1 MPGEIKVEIGCNY
14 EDFLRGLATVKKE
27 ADLAVLEQRRKDK
40 EASDARRAAARKERE
55 ERKAAEKEKQD
66 AQRKENKD
74 AAAAWRETQRQMREK
89 EKAEKAARS
98 AAEDQKE
105 QGVSIAQGFMSGGL
119 TGGISA
125 IGQNFGGV
133 GMLVSEAIN
142 MFIEGFK
149 KAVEEAKQLRNLSSA
164 TDISTGELRKLQ
176 VVAEQAGLSLSQ
188 FANAV
193 SSFNEKIGTA
203 KIKGSEL
210 NNLLNKLGVS
220 QKELKDSTY
229 DYNKGLRDL
238 AKAHAAGTDAATL
251 AYYGNIMFGSSFEQL
266 LPLIKQGTGELEKA
280 GQRIYQTSELATS
293 QLAETSN
300 RWEKFWANFKNVG
313 AEGFAFFDIFV
324 NKIQESVVLATTRAL
339 ALASPIT
346 AAQFFNKESTL
357 GPEGRLLA
365 GKAIAATMSEKDGK
379 AFLDELT
386 KQIKGDA
393 GVKLTPLGMQTAQ
406 AASSLQQMG
415 GGDIVS
421 AYAFNPIEET
431 AKNTQKIVELT
442 QQQLDEQRRGNEKS
456 NPPKGSIYRSK

>member
-98 AAEDQKE
+98 AAEEQKE
-105 QGVSIAQGFMSGGL
+105 RKVSIAQGFMSGGL

-125 IGQNFGGV
+125 IGQGFGGV
-133 GMLVSEAIN
+133 GMLAAEAIN
-142 MFIEGFK
+142 MLIEGFK
-149 KAVEEAKQLRNLSSA
+149 KAVEEAKQLRNLSYA
-164 TDISTGELRKLQ
+164 TDITTGELRKLQ
-176 VVAEQAGLSLSQ
+176 VVAEQSGISLSQ
-188 FANAV
+188 FAHAV
-193 SSFNEKIGTA
+193 ADFNKNMGKARIG
-203 KIKGSEL
+203 GSEL

-220 QKELKDSTY
+220 QEDVSKGTY
-229 DYNKGLRDL
+229 DYNKGIRDL
-238 AKAHAAGTDAATL
+238 AKAHRAGTDAATL
-251 AYYGNIMFGSSFEQL
+251 AYYGNLMFGSSFEQL
-266 LPLIKQGTGELEKA
+266 LPLIKKGTGELERA
-280 GQRIYQTSELATS
+280 GQGIYKTSELATS

-313 AEGFAFFDIFV
+313 AEGFAFLDM
-324 NKIQESVVLATTRAL
+324 LANRNLEALTVTITRGM
-339 ALASPIT
+339 ALASPT
-346 AAQFFNKESTL
+346 AAAKYYNRESTM

-365 GKAIAATMSEKDGK
+365 GKGIAATMSEKDGK

>member
-40 EASDARRAAARKERE
+40 EASDARRATARAERE
-55 ERKAAEKEKQD
+55 ERKKAEKEKQD

-89 EKAEKAARS
+89 EKAEKAAQS
-98 AAEDQKE
+98 AAQEQK
-105 QGVSIAQGFMSGGL
+105 QQKLSVAQGFMSGGL

-125 IGQNFGGV
+125 IGQGFGGV
-133 GMLVSEAIN
+133 GMLISEAIN
-142 MFIEGFK
+142 MLIEGFK
-149 KAVEEAKQLRNLSSA
+149 KAVQEAKELRNLSYA

-176 VVAEQAGLSLSQ
+176 VVAEQSGISLSQ
-188 FANAV
+188 FAHAV
-193 SSFNEKIGTA
+193 SEFNKNMGKARIS
-203 KIKGSEL
+203 GSEL

-220 QKELKDSTY
+220 QEDVSKGTY
-229 DYNKGLRDL
+229 DYNKGIRDL
-238 AKAHAAGTDAATL
+238 AKAHRAGTDAATL
-251 AYYGNIMFGSSFEQL
+251 AYYGNLMFGSSFEQL
-266 LPLIKQGTGELEKA
+266 LPLIKKGTGELERA
-280 GQRIYQTSELATS
+280 GQGIYKTSELATS

-313 AEGFAFFDIFV
+313 AEGFAFLDIFV
-324 NKIQESVVLATTRAL
+324 NKMQESVVWASTRAL
-339 ALASPIT
+339 AVASPV
-346 AAQFFNKESTL
+346 AAARFFNQESTL
-357 GPEGRLLA
+357 GPEGRLMA
-365 GKAIAATMSEKDGK
+365 GKVMAKSMSEEGGK
-379 AFLDELT
+379 AFLDELN
-386 KQIKGDA
+386 KKIKGEE